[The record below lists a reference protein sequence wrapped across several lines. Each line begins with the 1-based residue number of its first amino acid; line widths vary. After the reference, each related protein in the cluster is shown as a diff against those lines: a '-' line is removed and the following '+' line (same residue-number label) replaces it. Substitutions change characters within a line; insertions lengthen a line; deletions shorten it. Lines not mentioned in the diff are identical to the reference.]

1 MISVLV
7 VLVYD
12 QRVLQLAVE
21 NHLAANL
28 ATTGQPCAE
37 FFRHQL
43 RDGHGDDDG
52 VVILTGARK
61 LSVREI

>member
-12 QRVLQLAVE
+12 QCVLQLAVE

-28 ATTGQPCAE
+28 ATTGQP
-37 FFRHQL
+37 
-43 RDGHGDDDG
+43 G
-52 VVILTGARK
+52 I
-61 LSVREI
+61 EI